1 MLIKKVNPYY
11 EYLWALMWLKFF
23 WICCYHY
30 LIIIFPLCF
39 LALNIVWDFSCHPFY
54 VFGIILSVIL
64 FPKYLFVI
72 YHLAVNSF
80 SMFLYDCFFL
90 FVRRFIFSDTNID
103 FLDSIADVCNVWCIS
118 YWNCYNLWS
127 GASLGCRFCMVS
139 SWWKVGSLR
148 MGWCSPCARYDNDL
162 NVPVVLLFTIFW
174 LSYCMTNSLTTYFNE
189 SKVWHNGMHWEPLN
203 TVTSVELCVIVFDTF
218 WTWHLSDMLSTCV
231 WLSLLCQITFLSL
244 DTSST
249 QIEHK

>member
-1 MLIKKVNPYY
+1 MLLP
-11 EYLWALMWLKFF
+11 LS
-23 WICCYHY
+23 YHY
-30 LIIIFPLCF
+30 FSPLFSSFKYCMRFF
-39 LALNIVWDFSCHPFY
+39 LSSFLCIWHHS
-54 VFGIILSVIL
+54 LS
-64 FPKYLFVI
+64 
-72 YHLAVNSF
+72 NSF
-80 SMFLYDCFFL
+80 SKIFICHLSSSCQFFFHVSLWLCFFL